1 MPPKLIYF
9 YGKQLQ
15 TYLSKAIHSIYVDKQ
30 ELTLVVYPDN
40 IYEVLFFLKNHS
52 NCQFK
57 SLAEISGVDY
67 PSRKER
73 FEVVYC
79 LLSLTFNVRIRV
91 KVFVDEITPVK
102 SITSIY
108 SSANWM
114 EREVWDLFGIF
125 FHEHPDLRRIITD
138 YGFNGHPFRK
148 DFPLSGFVET
158 RYDDSRKTVVNELSR
173 FAQEFRSFDFES
185 PWERKKSQILINLDK
200 KK

>member
-15 TYLSKAIHSIYVDKQ
+15 IYLSKAIHSIYVDKQ
-30 ELTLVVYPDN
+30 ELTLVVYPNN
-40 IYEVLFFLKNHS
+40 IYEVLFFLKNHR

-102 SITSIY
+102 SITSLY
-108 SSANWM
+108 SSAN
-114 EREVWDLFGIF
+114 
-125 FHEHPDLRRIITD
+125 
-138 YGFNGHPFRK
+138 
-148 DFPLSGFVET
+148 
-158 RYDDSRKTVVNELSR
+158 
-173 FAQEFRSFDFES
+173 
-185 PWERKKSQILINLDK
+185 
-200 KK
+200 

>member
-1 MPPKLIYF
+1 
-9 YGKQLQ
+9 
-15 TYLSKAIHSIYVDKQ
+15 
-30 ELTLVVYPDN
+30 
-40 IYEVLFFLKNHS
+40 
-52 NCQFK
+52 
-57 SLAEISGVDY
+57 
-67 PSRKER
+67 
-73 FEVVYC
+73 
-79 LLSLTFNVRIRV
+79 VRIRV

-108 SSANWM
+108 SSANWI

-158 RYDDSRKTVVNELSR
+158 RYDDSRKTVVNELTR
-173 FAQEFRSFDFES
+173 FAQEFRSFDFER
-185 PWERKKSQILINLDK
+185 PWEIKKSQVLINLDK